1 MSVSNNN
8 TADLKRVSEREV
20 PSQRMSVMKRGEE
33 TSLAKYQQLSAVINW
48 FLKIKD
54 DGDGDRRVI
63 NKRSV
68 DGRCSQDYRFTPFSS
83 LQREK
88 FEKESLFFC

>member
-8 TADLKRVSEREV
+8 TADLKRVRERERGTF
-20 PSQRMSVMKRGEE
+20 SKRSVKTKEE
-33 TSLAKYQQLSAVINW
+33 TSLAKHQQLSEVINW

-68 DGRCSQDYRFTPFSS
+68 DGRCSQDYRFTPFS
-83 LQREK
+83 L
-88 FEKESLFFC
+88 